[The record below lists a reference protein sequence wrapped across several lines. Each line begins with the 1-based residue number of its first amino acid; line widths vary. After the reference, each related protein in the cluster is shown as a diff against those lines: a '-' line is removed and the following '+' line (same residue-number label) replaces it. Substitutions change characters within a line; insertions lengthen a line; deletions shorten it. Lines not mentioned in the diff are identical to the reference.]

1 MTNERIL
8 FLFFVKGGAAVFS
21 RPAREARFVA
31 FRLVRR
37 AQWLAAGSP
46 ALRRRSACASAHSY
60 AAGRKRYVDLRK
72 QCVRA
77 LSCCKAVAGV
87 SGGVLEHDCGA
98 ADAGACNLGKFG
110 ALNWYVDAGRV
121 LLQAFFI
128 RAL

>member
-1 MTNERIL
+1 MACGGL
-8 FLFFVKGGAAVFS
+8 SGAAATV
-21 RPAREARFVA
+21 RVRQRAFV
-31 FRLVRR
+31 R
-37 AQWLAAGSP
+37 G
-46 ALRRRSACASAHSY
+46 
-60 AAGRKRYVDLRK
+60 GRKRYVDLRK